1 MMLQALSGLV
11 AVQRTDAADLV
22 DQHGPDKQRP
32 DGSTEPL
39 NEAAPLATSADTT
52 RQFERLVENIPGI
65 VVYMDLVQPDNPG
78 SSIPIYISP
87 QIEELL
93 GYPYAAWL
101 TEDELWLDVLHPEDR
116 ERMVAA
122 DANARRTL
130 SSLFAEYRMV
140 HRDGHVVWV
149 SEKATVLQD
158 DISDAMYWQGV
169 MVDITDRKL
178 VESALAASERQFRS
192 IFDAAAIGVMTVGLD
207 GRILEANPTLEAI
220 CEYPSGA
227 LHGKLLFD
235 YLEPTDRSSV
245 ERFEELVAGA
255 SDRCHLEHLFRRN
268 DRSLMWCRTVM
279 ALVRDDEGRPA
290 RITAMLE
297 DISDRKLVEADL
309 VHRTLHDPLT
319 ELPNR
324 QYFLD
329 RLRQTRARRLS
340 AGDGVAVVFMDL
352 DGFKEVND
360 SRGHQ
365 AGDELLL
372 AVARRLRDA
381 VRPSDTVARFGG
393 DEFVVLA
400 GEVES
405 PTDATQLAW
414 RLTNTLRAPFAI
426 GGETVDVTASIGVAY
441 SADPA
446 DAAEDIIRKADAT
459 MYLAKRRGRSRVEV
473 YEGPTEQSVAS

>member
-1 MMLQALSGLV
+1 MPMIDPGPPGPIDSNERIG
-11 AVQRTDAADLV
+11 DLV
-22 DQHGPDKQRP
+22 SDQASPDSRP
-32 DGSTEPL
+32 EPRPQ
-39 NEAAPLATSADTT
+39 AGRSDAT
-52 RQFERLVENIPGI
+52 RQFERLVENIPGL

-78 SSIPIYISP
+78 SSIPLYISP
-87 QIEELL
+87 QIEQLL
-93 GYPYAAWL
+93 GYPYEAWL
-101 TEDELWLDVLHPEDR
+101 TEDELWLDVLHPDDR

-122 DANARRTL
+122 DADARRTL

-140 HRDGHVVWV
+140 HRDGHIVWV
-149 SEKATVLQD
+149 SEKASVVKD
-158 DISDAMYWQGV
+158 EIGDALYWQGV
-169 MVDITDRKL
+169 MVDITDRKE
-178 VESALAASERQFRS
+178 VESALATSERQFRS
-192 IFDAAAIGVMTVGLD
+192 IFDAAAIGVMTISLD
-207 GRILEANPTLEAI
+207 GRILEANPTLEQI
-220 CEYPSGA
+220 CEYPPGA
-227 LHGKLLFD
+227 LQGKLLFD
-235 YLEPTDRSSV
+235 YLEATDRSSV
-245 ERFEELVAGA
+245 ERFSELAAGV
-255 SDRCHLEHLFRRN
+255 SDRCQLEHLFRRN

-279 ALVRDDEGRPA
+279 ALVRDDEGRPVHV
-290 RITAMLE
+290 TAMLE

-329 RLRQTRARRLS
+329 RLRQTRARRFS
-340 AGDGVAVVFMDL
+340 SGDGVAVVFMDL

-372 AVARRLRDA
+372 AVARRLREA

-414 RLTNTLRAPFAI
+414 RLTNTLRNPFSI
-426 GGETVDVTASIGVAY
+426 GGETVAVTASIGVAY
-441 SADPA
+441 SANPE

-473 YEGPTEQSVAS
+473 YGEADQQSVAS